1 MDTFT
6 WIEMAAKVGLLV
18 FVMLQVVP
26 MMVWVERRG
35 SALMQN
41 RLGPNRVGPLGLFQS
56 LADVVKFIFK
66 EDMVPEHCDKFYYIL
81 APVVVLLP
89 AFMTFA
95 VVPFGG
101 DVTIAGHVVHLQVAD
116 LNVGFL
122 YILAIGSLGVYGI
135 IMAGWSS
142 NNKYSLLGAMR
153 STAQMISYE
162 LSMGLSL
169 VGIVMVY
176 SSFELRE
183 IVYGQTYA
191 LAPSMANLPAAFAW
205 LSHVPKWG
213 FFVQPVGFII
223 FLSSV
228 YAETNRLPF
237 DLPEGE
243 SEIVAGYHL
252 EFGSMRFA
260 LFFMAEYLNMVT
272 ASALLT
278 TLYFG
283 GYSFPGLHLVA
294 EALAPGLLRASELAT
309 SILPFLPTLAEPG
322 QWMRAILE
330 VMVFSGK
337 VGFFMWLFVWVRWT
351 LPRFRYDQLMN
362 LGWRVF
368 LPLSI
373 ANIAVT
379 AVLIYLGV
387 I

>member
-6 WIEMAAKVGLLV
+6 WVEMAAKVGLLV

-41 RLGPNRVGPLGLFQS
+41 RRGPNRVGPLGLFQS

-66 EDMVPEHCDKFYYIL
+66 EDMVPAHCDRFYYIL
-81 APVVVLLP
+81 APAVVLLP

-101 DVTIAGHVVHLQVAD
+101 DITIAGHVVHLQVAD

-142 NNKYSLLGAMR
+142 NNKYSLLGSLR
-153 STAQMISYE
+153 SSAQMISYE

-169 VGIVMVY
+169 VGFVMVY
-176 SSFELRE
+176 SSFELRD
-183 IVYGQTYA
+183 IVHGQTAA
-191 LAPSMANLPAAFAW
+191 LMPWLPTW
-205 LSHVPKWG
+205 LPGVLAHVPKWG

-283 GYSFPGLHLVA
+283 GYSFPGLHHLA
-294 EALAPGLLRASELAT
+294 TTLAPVLVKASDVVT
-309 SILPFLPTLAEPG
+309 SVLPVIPPLVDPE

-330 VMVFSGK
+330 ISVFSAK

-351 LPRFRYDQLMN
+351 LPRFRYDQLMD
-362 LGWRVF
+362 LGWKVF

-379 AVLIYLGV
+379 GVLIYLGV